1 MSCCTTLTIAHSDA
15 FRAHDDHSLA
25 ERVDSQ
31 DTAEYAL
38 SRSSSLDDDA
48 RSGSPPRPRRTRT
61 ARRRVNNR
69 KGYLRE
75 LVGGHWRRKAHCK
88 RSIDALTCVCKQEE
102 LARPDLFEPPVW
114 PVSPPLPI
122 RDFGNWY
129 CQTRRRHDA
138 HQALPGRARREALCR
153 HKPRQLGRADRDPPR
168 FVVLG
173 RDVLLLGHRA
183 NVRDVKHRAA
193 LQRVV
198 EP

>member
-1 MSCCTTLTIAHSDA
+1 MNVTATLSFTALGRVRRDAGVLPRHVQFGGPARLIEQQWSVLNTARDTSCYTRHEAVLVSCCTTLTIAHSDA
-15 FRAHDDHSLA
+15 FRAHDDHTLA

-122 RDFGNWY
+122 RDFGNW
-129 CQTRRRHDA
+129 
-138 HQALPGRARREALCR
+138 
-153 HKPRQLGRADRDPPR
+153 
-168 FVVLG
+168 
-173 RDVLLLGHRA
+173 
-183 NVRDVKHRAA
+183 
-193 LQRVV
+193 
-198 EP
+198 

>member
-1 MSCCTTLTIAHSDA
+1 VKLHRARKSASRRLRASSARAVRRAGSSIEQQWSVLNTARDTSCYTRHEAVLVSCCTTLTIAHSDA
-15 FRAHDDHSLA
+15 FRAHDDHTLA

-88 RSIDALTCVCKQEE
+88 RSIDALACVCKQEE
-102 LARPDLFEPPVW
+102 LARPDLFEPPVG
-114 PVSPPLPI
+114 
-122 RDFGNWY
+122 RY
-129 CQTRRRHDA
+129 RHRY
-138 HQALPGRARREALCR
+138 Q
-153 HKPRQLGRADRDPPR
+153 
-168 FVVLG
+168 
-173 RDVLLLGHRA
+173 
-183 NVRDVKHRAA
+183 
-193 LQRVV
+193 
-198 EP
+198 

>member
-1 MSCCTTLTIAHSDA
+1 MTVARLRFTALGRVRRDARVLPRHVQFGGPARASSNNGVCSTRRAILASCYTRHEAVLVSCCTTLTIAHSDA
-15 FRAHDDHSLA
+15 FRAHDDHTLA

-102 LARPDLFEPPVW
+102 LARPDLIEPPVG
-114 PVSPPLPI
+114 
-122 RDFGNWY
+122 RY
-129 CQTRRRHDA
+129 RHR
-138 HQALPGRARREALCR
+138 HQ
-153 HKPRQLGRADRDPPR
+153 
-168 FVVLG
+168 
-173 RDVLLLGHRA
+173 
-183 NVRDVKHRAA
+183 
-193 LQRVV
+193 
-198 EP
+198 

>member
-1 MSCCTTLTIAHSDA
+1 MTRRAMNVTARLRFTALGRVRRDARVLPRHVQFGGPARASSNNGLRSTRRAILASCYTRHEAVLVSCCTTLTIAHSDA
-15 FRAHDDHSLA
+15 FRAHDDHTLA

-88 RSIDALTCVCKQEE
+88 RSIDALACVCKQEE
-102 LARPDLFEPPVW
+102 LARPDLFEPPVG
-114 PVSPPLPI
+114 
-122 RDFGNWY
+122 RY
-129 CQTRRRHDA
+129 RHRY
-138 HQALPGRARREALCR
+138 Q
-153 HKPRQLGRADRDPPR
+153 
-168 FVVLG
+168 
-173 RDVLLLGHRA
+173 
-183 NVRDVKHRAA
+183 
-193 LQRVV
+193 
-198 EP
+198 